1 VKLGRLPWALQKVM
15 AAGFVT
21 NVTCRLSASEK
32 KLEISTGPSM
42 VLWAMGVP
50 LPCTGHLLKKFGNL
64 I

>member
-1 VKLGRLPWALQKVM
+1 M